1 MNKLSYRVILHGPMS
16 WKASQQRPESIS
28 GTPYLVIFEPVS
40 SMVIVSQG
48 TLLIPHIPVYMNK
61 LNSQILSVFVFNDAS
76 LAKQLVSELY
86 NYSDKNIN
94 TFDIYKNE
102 KVVTILTKSLSS
114 FHLPLEVVVKKVDY
128 NNVNRQYSAVSNTFS
143 IPSFRTGIKRNSTLY
158 NPYENLNQRLAVDP
172 TSNLN
177 LRISN
182 TVTNNI
188 LNYNFDSENKLYNE
202 EPKSVKNSNDTID
215 SYNLRVG
222 LDEGF
227 YMVTTSTDLMQKLFQ
242 CVERKGPRVNRLS
255 LSFYRIRK
263 DDPTDQ
269 SNLQANTLANNIGL
283 ATSKILLNRNNT
295 SIGCKN
301 ALKSDLNPNKTLQ
314 TNTKYLSQ
322 VGYSGNDYKLSKNP
336 GFYTPGF
343 VSTPIRNNGNMYK
356 SNTTNVTKTYDD
368 IAKPSLST
376 VLRSLTAAID
386 KNTEAL
392 NLNGS
397 LKGSNTCSH
406 SNDVGGVN
414 VFKAELK
421 DTKQTVGQSFNSHG
435 LVSMSTSEFFGY
447 SSPTSNCNSNNL
459 NMRNFSLVSDSS
471 PDSQVGKLKTTDF
484 TDLKLDDFQL
494 KPFNQSENYNLKQ
507 MAESKPNE
515 DEVKH
520 VDTTTDQTNYDG
532 FVQNYIQVLEKLN
545 EVETLYDLEDIKK
558 KFTEQQNK
566 KKLESSYNLDFEGVS
581 VENVNLEG
589 KENVKVSSRKEEKG
603 ENASV
608 YSDSLTEF
616 TDDSA
621 DELARNEYPDMNVK
635 NDEFEIANTNNNEK
649 NTTFRDDECKSDI
662 DSNFDKLS
670 TKSDLNVLMDE
681 FNELSTKNEL
691 LSRDNSKYRTKIL
704 RLKDKIK
711 NIKSLHKYE
720 LEDMMN
726 TNYSNEEKLRS
737 AINDNNVTIKM
748 MEQERLKLTEM
759 VEQHKMVIKRLS
771 REKLETVQQLSR
783 LEDDY
788 NKLQMVREMDKS
800 EKYAFNKTKLELE
813 QLKSDNEV
821 LNNKLRVANE
831 KILTMQHDDKVNKDI
846 VTQLKDKVKRIEED
860 KAKNDQILNENR
872 VLKTKEVQLK
882 DKLELMKRD
891 HLNLRNEFNSE
902 KSNNLRLIQHNEE
915 LKDELRRLK
924 ATLNEYESRDDK
936 LESKLSMLE
945 SNNTVLL
952 KNLESSKN
960 EINNLKLLLDDA
972 NKEKLKVENKY
983 LQLQSSVE
991 KVEYMNNSLST
1002 ELVEA
1007 KKLVEF
1013 KNNESARLVSLV
1025 SEKENELAH
1034 WKNQATTSKEA
1045 HTQLQR
1051 EHSYLRASYE
1061 AVEASYRKFQ
1071 QYEEG
1076 LRSQLQVKAEQN
1088 RELLRQLR
1096 EFQVCMDTFKSDTD
1110 LKSSRQTELYARL
1123 LARFFLLA
1131 VKYDKLRRDNALNK
1145 IKLIMMEHKNNT
1157 VLTRRLIRTV
1167 LLSKAKIAKRN
1178 CQILSIVGALQ
1189 MKGPTTCSMIIS
1201 RINTL
1206 IAVTAENNSTSQDKI
1221 ARLKSSFMK
1230 HSLEKDQMIKVL
1242 QTKLVSMDQLKE
1254 NQQFLLEE
1262 NRNLSDLIMAEQNNS
1277 QKLQQALNEQIERE
1291 RFAFESESKSLYS
1304 RQYQLLKQNEQ
1315 LSKENHSLK
1324 ESLNTLLQ
1332 PTKVDV
1338 EPDFT
1343 FNPGKDT
1350 NASIFDVKYERVKSI
1365 YDSAPYDSTQQPHL
1379 MSYFNSPTV
1388 LRRKS
1393 DLEDAL
1399 SAKARDRYPR
1409 MVYHRV

>member
-16 WKASQQRPESIS
+16 WKTSQHLPDSIN

-61 LNSQILSVFVFNDAS
+61 INSQILSVFVFNDAS

-102 KVVTILTKSLSS
+102 KVVSLLSKSLSS
-114 FHLPLEVVVKKVDY
+114 FHLPLEVVVKRVDY
-128 NNVNRQYSAVSNTFS
+128 SSVNRQSTAVSNTFS
-143 IPSFRTGIKRNSTLY
+143 
-158 NPYENLNQRLAVDP
+158 NLNQRFGVDP
-172 TSNLN
+172 TSNMN
-177 LRISN
+177 MRISN

-188 LNYNFDSENKLYNE
+188 LNYNFDSENKMYKD
-202 EPKSVKNSNDTID
+202 EPKSVKNSYDNLD

-222 LDEGF
+222 LEEGF
-227 YMVTTSTDLMQKLFQ
+227 YMVTTSTDLMKKLFQ
-242 CVERKGPRVNRLS
+242 CLERKGPRVNRLS
-255 LSFYRIRK
+255 LNFYKIRK
-263 DDPTDQ
+263 DDPRDK
-269 SNLQANTLANNIGL
+269 SNLHANTMANNVGL
-283 ATSKILLNRNNT
+283 STSKISLNRNNT
-295 SIGCKN
+295 SICYKN
-301 ALKSDLNPNKTLQ
+301 GLKNDVEFNKNIKIDAKNLG
-314 TNTKYLSQ
+314 Q
-322 VGYSGNDYKLSKNP
+322 VGHLSNDYKLSKNP

-343 VSTPIRNNGNMYK
+343 VSTPLFNNGNVYK
-356 SNTTNVTKTYDD
+356 NNTSNMSKTCDD
-368 IAKPSLST
+368 AAKPCLST
-376 VLRSLTAAID
+376 ILRSLTAAID

-397 LKGSNTCSH
+397 IKGSNKCSH
-406 SNDVGGVN
+406 NTDGDVDN
-414 VFKAELK
+414 VFKSVLK
-421 DTKQTVGQSFNSHG
+421 DTKQSVGQSFNGHG

-459 NMRNFSLVSDSS
+459 NMRNFSLLSDSS
-471 PDSQVGKLKTTDF
+471 PDSQLGKLKTTDF
-484 TDLKLDDFQL
+484 TDLKLDDFHL
-494 KPFNQSENYNLKQ
+494 KPFNESENSDLNQ
-507 MAESKPNE
+507 IIQSKTN
-515 DEVKH
+515 DGEVKH

-532 FVQNYIQVLEKLN
+532 FVQNYIHVLEKLN
-545 EVETLYDLEDIKK
+545 EVESLYDLDDIKK

-566 KKLESSYNLDFEGVS
+566 KKLESSYNLNLDNATS
-581 VENVNLEG
+581 ENVNVQEDSP
-589 KENVKVSSRKEEKG
+589 NVKVSSRTEEKG
-603 ENASV
+603 DDASV
-608 YSDSLTEF
+608 YSDSLSNFTE
-616 TDDSA
+616 DSA
-621 DELARNEYPDMNVK
+621 DNLTHNEYPDIKSVK
-635 NDEFEIANTNNNEK
+635 NLEFDNQNTNTNEK
-649 NTTFRDDECKSDI
+649 NTTFRDDEECKSDI

-681 FNELSTKNEL
+681 FNQLSTKNEL

-720 LEDMMN
+720 LEDVMN

-759 VEQHKMVIKRLS
+759 VEQHKMIIKRLS
-771 REKLETVQQLSR
+771 REKLETVQQLTR
-783 LEDDY
+783 LEEDY
-788 NKLQMVREMDKS
+788 NKLQMVREMDKN
-800 EKYAFNKTKLELE
+800 EKYAYNKTKLELE

-821 LNNKLRVANE
+821 LNNKLRTANE
-831 KILTMQHDDKVNKDI
+831 KILKMQHDDKVNNDI
-846 VTQLKDKVKRIEED
+846 VSQLKEKLKRIEED
-860 KAKNDQILNENR
+860 KVKTDQLLNENR
-872 VLKTKEVQLK
+872 VLKSKEVQMK
-882 DKLELMKRD
+882 DKFELMKRD
-891 HLNLRNEFNSE
+891 HVNLRSEFNTE

-915 LKDELRRLK
+915 LKDELRRVK
-924 ATLNEYESRDDK
+924 ATLSEYESRDDK

-952 KNLESSKN
+952 KNLEASKN
-960 EINNLKLLLDDA
+960 EINNLKLLLDNA
-972 NKEKLKVENKY
+972 NKDKLKVENKY

-1007 KKLVEF
+1007 KKLVEL
-1013 KNNESARLVSLV
+1013 KNNEGARLVSLV
-1025 SEKENELAH
+1025 TEKENELVL
-1034 WKNQATTSKEA
+1034 WKNQANASKEA
-1045 HTQLQR
+1045 HAQLQR

-1061 AVEASYRKFQ
+1061 AVESSYRKFQ

-1088 RELLRQLR
+1088 QELLRQLR

-1110 LKSSRQTELYARL
+1110 LKSSRQQELYSKLA
-1123 LARFFLLA
+1123 ARFFLLA
-1131 VKYDKLRRDNALNK
+1131 SKYDKLKKDNALNK
-1145 IKLIMMEHKNNT
+1145 IKLVMMEHKNNSM
-1157 VLTRRLIRTV
+1157 LIRRLIRTV

-1206 IAVTAENNSTSQDKI
+1206 VAVTAESNSKSQDKI
-1221 ARLKSSFMK
+1221 AQLKTSFMK

-1262 NRNLSDLIMAEQNNS
+1262 NRNLSDQIMAEQNNS

-1304 RQYQLLKQNEQ
+1304 RQYQLLRHNEQ

-1332 PTKVDV
+1332 SSKVDV
-1338 EPDFT
+1338 EPDFS
-1343 FNPGKDT
+1343 FNPGHDP
-1350 NASIFDVKYERVKSI
+1350 NPSIFDVKYERVKSI
-1365 YDSAPYDSTQQPHL
+1365 YDSVPYDSSKQPHYVN
-1379 MSYFNSPTV
+1379 YFNSPTV

-1393 DLEDAL
+1393 ELEEVL
-1399 SAKARDRYPR
+1399 SSKTRDRYPR

>member
-1 MNKLSYRVILHGPMS
+1 MNKFSYRVIVHGPMS
-16 WKASQQRPESIS
+16 WKTSQQMLDTIS

-40 SMVIVSQG
+40 STVIVSQG

-61 LNSQILSVFVFNDAS
+61 INSQILSVFVFNDAS
-76 LAKQLVSELY
+76 LAKHLVSELY

-102 KVVTILTKSLSS
+102 KVVSLLSKSLSS
-114 FHLPLEVVVKKVDY
+114 FHLPLEVVVKRVDY
-128 NNVNRQYSAVSNTFS
+128 NNVNRQSSAVSNAFS
-143 IPSFRTGIKRNSTLY
+143 VPSFRAGMKRSSTLF
-158 NPYENLNQRLAVDP
+158 NPYENLNQRLAVNP

-182 TVTNNI
+182 TVTNSI
-188 LNYNFDSENKLYNE
+188 LNYNFDSHNKLYND

-222 LDEGF
+222 LEEGF
-227 YMVTTSTDLMQKLFQ
+227 YMVTTSTDLMKKLFQ

-263 DDPTDQ
+263 DDFRDE
-269 SNLQANTLANNIGL
+269 SNLQSNTLANNVDL
-283 ATSKILLNRNNT
+283 PTSKVLLNRNNT
-295 SIGCKN
+295 SIGFKN
-301 ALKSDLNPNKTLQ
+301 CLHGNKTLQ
-314 TNTKYLSQ
+314 NNTKYLSH
-322 VGYSGNDYKLSKNP
+322 VDYSANDYKLSKNP

-343 VSTPIRNNGNMYK
+343 LSMTPLLDNRNTYK
-356 SNTTNVTKTYDD
+356 NSIPKTFDD
-368 IAKPSLST
+368 IAKPGLSSI
-376 VLRSLTAAID
+376 LRSLTAAID

-397 LKGSNTCSH
+397 MKGSNTCSH
-406 SNDVGGVN
+406 NTDVECVN
-414 VFKAELK
+414 GLKAGMK
-421 DTKQTVGQSFNSHG
+421 DTKQSVNQSFNSHG

-447 SSPTSNCNSNNL
+447 SSPTSNCNSNNF
-459 NMRNFSLVSDSS
+459 NMRNFSLVSDAS
-471 PDSQVGKLKTTDF
+471 PDSQVGNLKTADF
-484 TDLKLDDFQL
+484 SDLKLEDFQL
-494 KPFNQSENYNLKQ
+494 KPFNQTENYNLNQ
-507 MAESKPNE
+507 TTESKPND

-532 FVQNYIQVLEKLN
+532 FVQNYVQVLEKLN
-545 EVETLYDLEDIKK
+545 EVETLYDLEEIKK
-558 KFTEQQNK
+558 KFNEQQNK
-566 KKLESSYNLDFEGVS
+566 KKFQSSYTLNFQDTTVDH
-581 VENVNLEG
+581 VNLEEG
-589 KENVKVSSRKEEKG
+589 KGNLKVSSAVDEKG

-616 TDDSA
+616 TDESA
-621 DELARNEYPDMNVK
+621 DQLTHNEYPDINNVQ
-635 NDEFEIANTNNNEK
+635 NGEFEIANTNNNEK

-681 FNELSTKNEL
+681 FNQLSTKNEL

-720 LEDMMN
+720 LEDVMN
-726 TNYSNEEKLRS
+726 TNYLNEEKLRS
-737 AINDNNVTIKM
+737 TINDNNVTIKM
-748 MEQERLKLTEM
+748 MEQERVKLTEM
-759 VEQHKMVIKRLS
+759 VEQHKMIIKRIS
-771 REKLETVQQLSR
+771 REKLEAVQHLSR

-788 NKLQMVREMDKS
+788 NKLQMVREMDKN
-800 EKYAFNKTKLELE
+800 EKYAFNRTKLELE

-821 LNNKLRVANE
+821 LNNKLRAANE
-831 KILTMQHDDKVNKDI
+831 KIAKMQHDDKVNNDI
-846 VTQLKDKVKRIEED
+846 VTQLKEKVKKIEED

-872 VLKTKEVQLK
+872 VLKTKEMHLK
-882 DKLELMKRD
+882 DKFELMKRD
-891 HLNLRNEFNSE
+891 HMTLRNEFNSE
-902 KSNNLRLIQHNEE
+902 KSNNLKLTQNNED
-915 LKDELRRLK
+915 LKDQLSRLK
-924 ATLNEYESRDDK
+924 AALSEYESRDDK
-936 LESKLSMLE
+936 LESKLSLLE

-960 EINNLKLLLDDA
+960 EINNLKLLMD
-972 NKEKLKVENKY
+972 NSNTEKLKVENKY

-991 KVEYMNNSLST
+991 KVEYMNNTLST

-1007 KKLVEF
+1007 KKMLEF
-1013 KNNESARLVSLV
+1013 KNNECSRLATLLSQ
-1025 SEKENELAH
+1025 KDNELDH
-1034 WKNQATTSKEA
+1034 WKNNANTLKDA
-1045 HTQLQR
+1045 HGKLQR

-1061 AVEASYRKFQ
+1061 AVESSYRKFQ

-1088 RELLRQLR
+1088 KELLRQLR
-1096 EFQVCMDTFKSDTD
+1096 EFQMCMDTFKSDMD
-1110 LKSSRQTELYARL
+1110 LKSSRQTDLYAKL
-1123 LARFFLLA
+1123 LARFLLLA
-1131 VKYDKLRRDNALNK
+1131 FKYNKLRRENALNK
-1145 IKLIMMEHKNNT
+1145 IKLIVMEHKNNSM
-1157 VLTRRLIRTV
+1157 LIRRLIRSV

-1206 IAVTAENNSTSQDKI
+1206 VAVTAENNSKSQDKI
-1221 ARLKSSFMK
+1221 AQLKSSFMK

-1262 NRNLSDLIMAEQNNS
+1262 NRNLSDQIMVEQNNS
-1277 QKLQQALNEQIERE
+1277 QKLQQELNEQIERE

-1304 RQYQLLKQNEQ
+1304 RQYQLLRQNEQ

-1332 PTKVDV
+1332 SSKVDL
-1338 EPDFT
+1338 EPDFS
-1343 FNPGKDT
+1343 FNPAKDP
-1350 NASIFDVKYERVKSI
+1350 NPSIFDVKYERVKTI
-1365 YDSAPYDSTQQPHL
+1365 YDSAPYDSTQKQDY

-1393 DLEDAL
+1393 DLEDGL
-1399 SAKARDRYPR
+1399 SVKGRNHYPR